1 MPGFIDLAP
10 QGLAFLRGE
19 PSLARRLRLAA
30 AVAAAAIRI
39 GALGARVGG
48 LASLV
53 PAMTRILVP
62 LLSKP
67 GHRACN
73 QE

>member
-10 QGLAFLRGE
+10 QGLALLRRE
-19 PSLARRLRLAA
+19 PSLARLFGLAA

-39 GALGARVGG
+39 GALGAGFGR